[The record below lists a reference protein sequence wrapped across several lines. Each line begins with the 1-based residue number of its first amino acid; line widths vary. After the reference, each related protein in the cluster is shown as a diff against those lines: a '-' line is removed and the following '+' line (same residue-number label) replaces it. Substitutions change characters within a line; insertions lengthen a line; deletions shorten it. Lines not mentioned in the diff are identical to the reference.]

1 MFRAL
6 KSGEPFV
13 EEGMVAVMWL
23 GKSLC
28 YGCCKEEEE
37 SSSRRRLWCW
47 FLFQKRG
54 ENETADI
61 RTEHY
66 GGTTQVRRLKLIYRG
81 SEGGYTG

>member
-1 MFRAL
+1 MARKITVL
-6 KSGEPFV
+6 
-13 EEGMVAVMWL
+13 WL
-23 GKSLC
+23 LQ
-28 YGCCKEEEE
+28 
-37 SSSRRRLWCW
+37 RRRGIEFKASVMVW